1 MAIAK
6 TNLEKQQKTANLLS
20 AGNLWY
26 QRKSSIALERMGQTQ
41 TMMLEQQ
48 HVTSA
53 KLANIS
59 ANITKLGQI
68 AEDQVRELK
77 LQSARQEQRHL
88 EEDSRRTSK
97 ENEDKEMSFRRD
109 AFFHL
114 SEELKELESSKIS
127 NLEKYFSIMSVSSLM
142 DKYEIS
148 TSLTNDLSEKKIIQD
163 TLSKIKDLEQSILKK
178 FSKQDNSDLNA
189 VFEIMEEDEELQINQ
204 LEKEK
209 SKIDKILI
217 EIDEVKKS
225 KNLAQIVSQ
234 HKRTV
239 KEIK

>member
-48 HVTSA
+48 HVTNA

-88 EEDSRRTSK
+88 EEDSRRILK

-114 SEELKELESSKIS
+114 SEELLELESSKVS

-142 DKYEIS
+142 DKHEIS

-163 TLSKIKDLEQSILKK
+163 TLNKIKDLEQSILKK
-178 FSKQDNSDLNA
+178 FSKQDNLDLNA
-189 VFEIMEEDEELQINQ
+189 IFEIMEEDEELQINN

-209 SKIDKILI
+209 SKIDKILV
-217 EIDEVKKS
+217 EINSVKES
-225 KNLAQIVSQ
+225 TDLSQIVTN
-234 HKRTV
+234 HKKIV
-239 KEIK
+239 EEIK

>member
-26 QRKSSIALERMGQTQ
+26 QRKSSIALEKMGQTQ
-41 TMMLEQQ
+41 GKMLEQQ
-48 HVTSA
+48 HVTNA

-59 ANITKLGQI
+59 ANITKLGRI
-68 AEDQVRELK
+68 AEEQVRELK
-77 LQSARQEQRHL
+77 LQTARQEKRDL
-88 EEDSRRTSK
+88 EEDIRRTIK
-97 ENEDKEMSFRRD
+97 KNEDKEMAFRRD

-239 KEIK
+239 KEMK